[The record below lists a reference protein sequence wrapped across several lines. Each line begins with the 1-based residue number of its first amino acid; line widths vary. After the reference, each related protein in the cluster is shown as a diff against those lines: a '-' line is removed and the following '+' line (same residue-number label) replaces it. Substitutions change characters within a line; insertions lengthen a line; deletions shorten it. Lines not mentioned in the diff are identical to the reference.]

1 MYLIFD
7 TETTG
12 LPRHYNAPVSD
23 TDNWPRMV
31 QLAWQLHGPMGE
43 LIEAK
48 NFIVRP
54 EGYDI
59 PFNAEKIHGISTER
73 ALREGADLAF
83 VLGEFSKAV
92 ARARFAVG
100 QNISFDIP
108 VVGCEYFR
116 KGLENPLP
124 RLGVLDTMSEVTA
137 NLCKIPGGRGYKFPK
152 LIELHTHLFGEG
164 FSSAHNASADVEA
177 TARCFLELVR
187 RGLYTREQLQC
198 EEGYLDDFRRAH
210 PDPIRPIGLN
220 VQPYKPLEEETA
232 GEKPSGEADKQM
244 QVQAA
249 VQALEGVPYCHLH
262 NHTQFSIL
270 QATTDVDTL
279 VEMAWREG
287 MPAVGITDL
296 GNMYG
301 AFNMT
306 LAIGKLNEK
315 IEKHNKI

>member
-100 QNISFDIP
+100 QNISIDIP

-116 KGLENPLP
+116 K
-124 RLGVLDTMSEVTA
+124 
-137 NLCKIPGGRGYKFPK
+137 
-152 LIELHTHLFGEG
+152 
-164 FSSAHNASADVEA
+164 
-177 TARCFLELVR
+177 
-187 RGLYTREQLQC
+187 
-198 EEGYLDDFRRAH
+198 
-210 PDPIRPIGLN
+210 
-220 VQPYKPLEEETA
+220 
-232 GEKPSGEADKQM
+232 
-244 QVQAA
+244 
-249 VQALEGVPYCHLH
+249 
-262 NHTQFSIL
+262 
-270 QATTDVDTL
+270 
-279 VEMAWREG
+279 
-287 MPAVGITDL
+287 
-296 GNMYG
+296 
-301 AFNMT
+301 
-306 LAIGKLNEK
+306 
-315 IEKHNKI
+315 